1 MSAEFIPMMANEGGM
16 YHIFEHDLIRHVAGD
31 AETVRARLAD
41 ALELS
46 GYRVLNDDTPIQA
59 KHGARGLASTEC
71 AADILDY
78 PTTLNIAV
86 KSVGANSTRV
96 TFDYQVK
103 GAHAGWFSKSDRKT
117 LTREAEAILAT
128 AMTMNSA
135 THCVACGNN
144 ADGSSR
150 FCRKCGAPLNVKAP
164 AEVEVLRLTAKAN
177 ANSKTIGTGLFF
189 LLMAAL
195 FLLPLPL
202 VSGNPEKFF
211 KLLKILPAISGAFGI
226 AGFLMILLGHWR
238 LKKMILEPT
247 WHEPSAPTRRQNV
260 NELNTPDTN
269 ELPPASIQHPV
280 TEATT
285 DLLPHEIKRAS

>member
-1 MSAEFIPMMANEGGM
+1 MSAEFIPMMASEGGM
-16 YHIFEHDLIRHVAGD
+16 YHIFEHDVIRHVAGD

-46 GYRVLNDDTPIQA
+46 GYRVLNDNPIQA
-59 KHGARGLASTEC
+59 KHGARGLASAEC

-86 KSVGANSTRV
+86 KSAGANSSRV
-96 TFDYQVK
+96 TFDYQIK
-103 GAHAGWFSKSDRKT
+103 GAHAGWFSKGDRKT

-128 AMTMNSA
+128 ATAMNAA
-135 THCVACGNN
+135 THCAACGNDS
-144 ADGSSR
+144 DGNSR

-177 ANSKTIGTGLFF
+177 ASSKTIGTGLFF
-189 LLMAAL
+189 VLMAAL

-202 VSGNPEKFF
+202 VSDTPEKFA

-226 AGFLMILLGHWR
+226 AGFLMALLGYWR
-238 LKKMILEPT
+238 LKKMILNPT
-247 WHEPSAPTRRQNV
+247 GSEPSAPTRRQNV
-260 NELNTPDTN
+260 NELNAPDTN

-285 DLLPHEIKRAS
+285 DLLHHEIKRAS